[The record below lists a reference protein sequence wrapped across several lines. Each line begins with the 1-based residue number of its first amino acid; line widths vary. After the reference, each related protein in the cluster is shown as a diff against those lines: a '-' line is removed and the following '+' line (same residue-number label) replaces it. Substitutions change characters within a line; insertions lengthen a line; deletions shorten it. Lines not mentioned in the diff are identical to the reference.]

1 MYLETI
7 CVVLLYLNLT
17 DVPHFILKKTPK
29 AETET
34 KTKVKR
40 SVLVTRRCYY
50 WACVNQCVS
59 GFGEN
64 GQESYLKDDNE
75 SLQKSTFKMNKRQ

>member
-1 MYLETI
+1 MYLEASHRCSPFYI
-7 CVVLLYLNLT
+7 
-17 DVPHFILKKTPK
+17 KKTPT

-59 GFGEN
+59 GFGQN

>member
-17 DVPHFILKKTPK
+17 DVPHFILKKPK
-29 AETET
+29 AEIET
-34 KTKVKR
+34 KTKVKP

-50 WACVNQCVS
+50 
-59 GFGEN
+59 
-64 GQESYLKDDNE
+64 
-75 SLQKSTFKMNKRQ
+75 